1 MKYGDLVQLPIT
13 GLDKKG
19 RGFGVLNDRRI
30 VVPKTIPGDE
40 VTVTF
45 VKRDSGDRIAR
56 LQDIKTT
63 SPDRVPA
70 PCPHADVCGGCL
82 WQHMN
87 YEAQVKHKADMINR
101 AFEQAGHDER
111 VSHVEPC
118 PEPFGY
124 RNRMDFV
131 FGPEGQLGLKEY
143 GSWNRYV
150 DVKTCL
156 LMDKKTD
163 AILEAVQ
170 TFAAQSGLKPWDAR
184 RHEGDLRYCVVRR
197 GVNTGEHMATLVV
210 RDVARITQHAT
221 RIRETL
227 APLCTTLYLGE
238 NPEVTDLSLATTLT
252 LLHGNEYLTEEVNGI
267 RYTIHPNSFFQTN
280 TRMAAKLQD
289 AVLREAYRVSHD
301 RPDQPSAIRDTPFA
315 IRLLDLYCGL
325 GFFGI
330 AAAKQGAHVYG
341 HELDAPA
348 IELAR
353 INAERNGVADRCE
366 FAAGPVEKLDWKE
379 KQPDAVIIDPPRAG
393 LHPKALEALLENVPP
408 KIIYVSC
415 NYHRLAEELK
425 QLKTKYR
432 VERVQAFD
440 LFPHTPHVEVVATL
454 SVIPSPSTPREP
466 FERIPPLLADSSV
479 GMTETDASAPY

>member
-1 MKYGDLVQLPIT
+1 MKYGDLIQLPIT
-13 GLDKKG
+13 GLDHKG
-19 RGFGVLNDRRI
+19 RGFGVLNERRI
-30 VVPKTIPGDE
+30 VIPKTIPGDE
-40 VTVTF
+40 VTATF

-56 LQDIKTT
+56 LQDIKTA

-70 PCPHADVCGGCL
+70 PCPHADICGGCL
-82 WQHMN
+82 WQHMG

-101 AFEQAGHDER
+101 ALEKAGHVER
-111 VSHVEPC
+111 VENVEPC
-118 PEPFGY
+118 VEPFGY

-163 AILEAVQ
+163 AILDSVKK
-170 TFAAQSGLKPWDAR
+170 FAAESGLKPWDAR
-184 RHEGDLRYCVVRR
+184 THEGDLRYCVVRR
-197 GVNTGEHMATLVV
+197 GVNTEEHMVMLLVKDLTRV
-210 RDVARITQHAT
+210 SDVHRSWLIEH
-221 RIRETL
+221 L
-227 APLCTTLYLGE
+227 SPLCTTLLLGE
-238 NPEVTDLSLATTLT
+238 NPTITDLSLASTIVHLA
-252 LLHGNEYLTEEVNGI
+252 GKPELTEEVNGI

-289 AVLREAYRVSHD
+289 AVLASLSDAKRA
-301 RPDQPSAIRDTPFA
+301 
-315 IRLLDLYCGL
+315 LDLYCGL

-330 AAAKQGAHVYG
+330 AAAKQGAQVYG

-353 INAERNGVADRCE
+353 INAEQNGVAERCE

-393 LHPKALEALLENVPP
+393 LHPKALEALLENAPP

-440 LFPHTPHVEVVATL
+440 LFPHTPHVEVIATL
-454 SVIPSPSTPREP
+454 T
-466 FERIPPLLADSSV
+466 AQ
-479 GMTETDASAPY
+479 